1 MMSWRT
7 PSLEHPPAP
16 ETPRF
21 MLWIF
26 IILVVGITGLGIG
39 VYLSANEMLPDTMN
53 NIMII
58 LVFAVLP
65 ALLIPS
71 IRFFI
76 YSLDVYRHQ
85 LFTDMLDDSHREWR
99 SWAGKH
105 LGLLAHSR
113 LTQIDEENDDDN
125 KGELILSL
133 LSPNKDNVLTL
144 NLLNLLPSWEKK
156 EKAIRALLTP
166 VAEYYHQHT
175 LTQPITFYWQAA
187 QSDTD
192 LTALIREEA
201 TRLSLSIE
209 SIEPLAHATLA
220 EWLSALYEE
229 PFDLKLYAILSY
241 QSDDTGLSEEASCLL
256 LSPQELYERLHIPA
270 KIKLLRPLSTDIND
284 FHQALKI
291 QCEFQLAGAQLNSVW
306 HCGVTDNNK
315 KKCIESYYIQGITCI
330 SEQLYDADTF
340 LGKGGRARH
349 AAILSLA
356 GEYPKNQLVVYQ
368 NQETLLLQ
376 QILS

>member
-1 MMSWRT
+1 MMGWRT

-21 MLWIF
+21 ILWIF
-26 IILVVGITGLGIG
+26 MVLIMGITGFGIG
-39 VYLSANEMLPDTMN
+39 VYLSAHEMLPDTMN
-53 NIMII
+53 NVMII

-99 SWAGKH
+99 LWAGKH

-113 LTQIDEENDDDN
+113 LTQIDEENKD
-125 KGELILSL
+125 GLILSSL
-133 LSPNKDNVLTL
+133 PPNKDNVLTL
-144 NLLNLLPSWEKK
+144 NLLKLLPSWEKK
-156 EKAIRALLTP
+156 EKAIRTLLTP

-175 LTQPITFYWQAA
+175 LTQPITFYWLAE

-192 LTALIREEA
+192 LTSLIREEA

-209 SIEPLAHATLA
+209 SIEPLAYATLT

-241 QSDDTGLSEEASCLL
+241 QSDDTELSEEASCLL
-256 LSPQELYERLHIPA
+256 LSPQELYDRLHIPA
-270 KIKLLRPLSTDIND
+270 NIKLLRPLSTDIND
-284 FHQALKI
+284 FPQALKM
-291 QCEFQLAGAQLNSVW
+291 QCEFQLTGAQLNSVW
-306 HCGVTDNNK
+306 HSGVTDDNK
-315 KKCIESYYIQGITCI
+315 KKCIESYYLQGITCI

-340 LGKGGRARH
+340 LGKGGCARH
-349 AAILSLA
+349 AATLSLA